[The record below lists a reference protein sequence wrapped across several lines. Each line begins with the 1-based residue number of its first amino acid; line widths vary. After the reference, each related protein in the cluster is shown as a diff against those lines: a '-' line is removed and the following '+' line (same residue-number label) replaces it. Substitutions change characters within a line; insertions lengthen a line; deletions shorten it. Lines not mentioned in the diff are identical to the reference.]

1 MDHCNNEDLVSRL
14 LEERGRWTRSETRG
28 GEIHLI
34 WGYLNS
40 SQASRLKGKEVL
52 SRIPHS
58 SEMTDKGKLY
68 ENISKYCDKLSV
80 TINLILAIFKL
91 SANNFSLG

>member
-1 MDHCNNEDLVSRL
+1 MDHCNNEELVSRL
-14 LEERGRWTRSETRG
+14 LDERGRWTRSETRG
-28 GEIHLI
+28 GEINLI

-68 ENISKYCDKLSV
+68 ENISKYCDKRSV
-80 TINLILAIFKL
+80 TTNPILVIFKL
-91 SANNFSLG
+91 PTNNISFG